1 MLSCCV
7 WRQLRV
13 LLTCIRA
20 TFLLKRCLRETSNRV
35 SIAAT
40 KRCLRTVE
48 KETQQVWENLD
59 DTGFHKR
66 ETWSSTRCWAHCY
79 GNCISLWQNR
89 HTECNGLLKYDKGN
103 TRALSLSGMVRIS
116 RFVTTSVSM
125 EDHAFW
131 GWLPWKLTH
140 FEVRY
145 HVGFHGSWF
154 CLQSGPSTSW
164 RRCWTWRCAGP
175 SGPRSSASTTTW
187 SSRRTTSTKPSTPWY
202 VFHTGVAGWKKR
214 NTDRQADYTDTHTR
228 THARTHAR
236 HQLVNLR
243 IVASKH
249 TSMNVCCKHALMS
262 MHGNDKNTHPESD
275 TQTIKS
281 QRPMKKYSVECGRGH
296 RNLINNLVLSLFSLI
311 RISRC
316 SRSWSTAT
324 RKASRSSASSSVSTS
339 SPTRRILGYVLV
351 SSRKAK
357 ETTIKQ
363 SNKAQPTLDAQTQ
376 MQANGTYCCECVH
389 NGCKQH

>member
-1 MLSCCV
+1 MFKRNVQSCINSSNQAVSANCGERNSTSVGKFRWHWFSQKRNMKLHAMLGA
-7 WRQLRV
+7 
-13 LLTCIRA
+13 LLWKLYFSVAKPTYWVQWASQIWQRKYA
-20 TFLLKRCLRETSNRV
+20 STFPLWHGTHFEVRYHV
-35 SIAAT
+35 
-40 KRCLRTVE
+40 
-48 KETQQVWENLD
+48 
-59 DTGFHKR
+59 GFHGR
-66 ETWSSTRCWAHCY
+66 S
-79 GNCISLWQNR
+79 CILR
-89 HTECNGLLKYDKGN
+89 L
-103 TRALSLSGMVRIS
+103 
-116 RFVTTSVSM
+116 VTM
-125 EDHAFW
+125 EAHAFW
-131 GWLPWKLTH
+131 GWLPWKLTQ